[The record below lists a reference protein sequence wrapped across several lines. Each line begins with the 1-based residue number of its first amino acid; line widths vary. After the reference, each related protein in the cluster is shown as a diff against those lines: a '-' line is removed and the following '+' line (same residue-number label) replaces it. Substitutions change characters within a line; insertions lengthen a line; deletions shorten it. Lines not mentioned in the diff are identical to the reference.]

1 MMADIPARVRLAT
14 SSKPRM
20 SAKILMSALLVQTAA
35 LKRVQTST
43 EVLTVVV
50 NLGSPSAMTENRVKK
65 LLTFAPCSLH

>member
-1 MMADIPARVRLAT
+1 MWQ
-14 SSKPRM
+14 
-20 SAKILMSALLVQTAA
+20 ILMSALLVQTAA

-65 LLTFAPCSLH
+65 VLCLFFFLYECAC

>member
-1 MMADIPARVRLAT
+1 MWQ
-14 SSKPRM
+14 
-20 SAKILMSALLVQTAA
+20 ILMSALLVQTAA

-65 LLTFAPCSLH
+65 VLCLFFFLYECACLLKNFQRF

>member
-1 MMADIPARVRLAT
+1 MWQ
-14 SSKPRM
+14 
-20 SAKILMSALLVQTAA
+20 ILMSALLVQTAA

-65 LLTFAPCSLH
+65 VLCLFFFLYECACELNNFQRF

>member
-1 MMADIPARVRLAT
+1 MWQ
-14 SSKPRM
+14 
-20 SAKILMSALLVQTAA
+20 ILMSALLVQTAA

-65 LLTFAPCSLH
+65 VLCLFFLYECACLLKNFQRF

>member
-1 MMADIPARVRLAT
+1 MWQ
-14 SSKPRM
+14 
-20 SAKILMSALLVQTAA
+20 ILMSALLVQTAA

-65 LLTFAPCSLH
+65 VLSLFFFLYEYVS